1 MTVDIDRNGMNCEK
15 LDDDLQ
21 VSWLIE
27 GDVITIELAG
37 NIGRLSCVLT
47 VISGD
52 E

>member
-1 MTVDIDRNGMNCEK
+1 MYYYDCRYRLK